1 MCFDKGF
8 DIQVKGPELESE
20 KRNSTKHRGNSDEFR
35 TILQKPGSAR
45 SADIFMLDP
54 AATYKFRV
62 IPKARMVE
70 GVPSEVH
77 QISPG
82 TPQSGKDSGIIL
94 KSVKKIKINQIK
106 MKNFIDK

>member
-8 DIQVKGPELESE
+8 DIQMKGPELESE
-20 KRNSTKHRGNSDEFR
+20 KRNNTKHRGSADEFR
-35 TILQKPGSAR
+35 TIQQKPGSAR

-77 QISPG
+77 RIGPG

-94 KSVKKIKINQIK
+94 ESVKKKIKH
-106 MKNFIDK
+106 FIHI